1 MLVRRIRRGPR
12 RNHHLVPWPR
22 WMQAW
27 REDRER
33 HATVRAAIRAHA
45 PIRPGERLLAVAC
58 GAGGDVLAATD
69 WALYHQIGQ
78 AWARLGWEQ
87 VNRADW
93 DDQRHVLVFTGLTPS
108 VPACTVLP
116 LARDW
121 GMPAVA
127 FERVSWAK
135 VVDQRVA
142 LNTQAGAR
150 VIARRLPG
158 GPPITWLVILD
169 HGLDPEDPAVRTGR
183 ASALTALRA
192 VTGVDGSAG
201 FGLGIT

>member
-12 RNHHLVPWPR
+12 RNHRLVPWLR

-69 WALYHQIGQ
+69 WALYHQVGQ
-78 AWARLGWEQ
+78 AWARLGGEQ

-93 DDQRHVLVFTGLTPS
+93 DWQRHVLVFTGLTPI
-108 VPACTVLP
+108 VPASNVLP
-116 LARDW
+116 PALAC
-121 GMPAVA
+121 G
-127 FERVSWAK
+127 
-135 VVDQRVA
+135 
-142 LNTQAGAR
+142 
-150 VIARRLPG
+150 LP
-158 GPPITWLVILD
+158 PLPISPV
-169 HGLDPEDPAVRTGR
+169 
-183 ASALTALRA
+183 
-192 VTGVDGSAG
+192 
-201 FGLGIT
+201 